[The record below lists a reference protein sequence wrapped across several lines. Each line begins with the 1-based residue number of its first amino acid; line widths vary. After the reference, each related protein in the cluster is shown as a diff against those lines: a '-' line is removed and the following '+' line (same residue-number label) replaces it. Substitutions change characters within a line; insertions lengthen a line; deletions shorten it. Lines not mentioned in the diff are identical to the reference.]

1 MSQTK
6 RVFESAFIPYYTHA
20 PVKVRKQSK
29 VCLHKGIKMTD
40 KKPRC
45 RCKFCG
51 WNYQDTCCCPNPIT
65 PNPIQGQDYKKAKEH
80 IAQLE
85 KEVALLQ
92 DVEVHLQVCEN
103 NKKALVDICEQ
114 YKQKEAKFEKE
125 LKTAR
130 ARIKELENP
139 EPGPL
144 WKAGRDK

>member
-65 PNPIQGQDYKKAKEH
+65 PNPIQVHTQEFEHGKLAGKKELVVK
-80 IAQLE
+80 LE
-85 KEVALLQ
+85 KEIDPDSYVARIFWYPKGGLTTLSLKEWLKSQ
-92 DVEVHLQVCEN
+92 LKE
-103 NKKALVDICEQ
+103 
-114 YKQKEAKFEKE
+114 EAKK
-125 LKTAR
+125 
-130 ARIKELENP
+130 
-139 EPGPL
+139 
-144 WKAGRDK
+144 